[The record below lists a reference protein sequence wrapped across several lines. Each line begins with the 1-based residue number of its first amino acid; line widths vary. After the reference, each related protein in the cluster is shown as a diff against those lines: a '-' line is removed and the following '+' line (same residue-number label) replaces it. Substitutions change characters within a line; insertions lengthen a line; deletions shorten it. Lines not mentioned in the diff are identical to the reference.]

1 MKILLIHGL
10 GRTSFSLRNLEKSL
24 RTEGFETASFGYRA
38 MVEPY
43 DRIVARLQAQIQALG
58 EPYGIVAHSLG
69 GLLARSALSN
79 SQIPT
84 PNHVV
89 MLGPPNQPPRL
100 GALAHRL
107 PPFRL
112 WAGQCGDNLANP
124 RFFEQLPRLTGPYT
138 IIAGTAGWRGRFSPF
153 GDQIND
159 MTIGLDEVRML
170 AADPVIELP
179 VIHSLMMDNAAVQA
193 AVITAFR
200 GSVEKPV
207 EATRA

>member
-10 GRTSFSLRNLEKSL
+10 GRTPFSLRNLGKSL
-24 RTEGFETASFGYRA
+24 QAKGFETELFGYWA

-43 DRIVARLQAQIQALG
+43 ARIVARLQTRIQALG

-79 SQIPT
+79 PQIPV

-89 MLGPPNQPPRL
+89 MLGTPNQPPRM
-100 GALAHRL
+100 GALAHRF

-112 WAGQCGDNLANP
+112 WSGQCGDNLANP
-124 RFFEQLPRLTGPYT
+124 KFFDQLPRLAGPYM

-159 MTIGLDEVRML
+159 MTVGLDEVRMGE
-170 AADPVIELP
+170 ADLVIELP
-179 VIHSLMMDNAAVQA
+179 VIHSLMMDDPAVQA
-193 AVITAFR
+193 AVVAALGGQAI
-200 GSVEKPV
+200 GKPGV
-207 EATRA
+207 